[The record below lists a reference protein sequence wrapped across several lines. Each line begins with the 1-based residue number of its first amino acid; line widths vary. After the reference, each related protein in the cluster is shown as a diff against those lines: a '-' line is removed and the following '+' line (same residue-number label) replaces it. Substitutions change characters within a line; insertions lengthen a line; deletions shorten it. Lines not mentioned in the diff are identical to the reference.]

1 MLCFEICISNTIC
14 AKLTSGPGTEGNVD
28 IQLNRVWFESYYGIA
43 PNVPSNNNQYIPVEA
58 L

>member
-1 MLCFEICISNTIC
+1 MYISNTIC

-28 IQLNRVWFESYYGIA
+28 KQLNRVWFESYYGIA